1 MTDENKHIEFIELT
15 VKYLSG
21 QAGESDVKR
30 LEDWV
35 LASPDHKR
43 TFNEIKQAWMLSGIE
58 SNTLGIDVEREWK
71 AVSDELFQTPK
82 VVQMPPRRE
91 VGFYL
96 GIAATLIVLVA
107 ASIWFFMPGRSAQ
120 VWSTQNQVAVNSLPD
135 GSQVSLNQYAS
146 VVVEPKFD
154 KKERRLKLKGD
165 AFFQVERNP
174 EKPFIVE
181 AEEVEVKVLG
191 TAFYVDSREGQPNIE
206 VIVQSGTVS
215 VTAQD
220 QSIILNAG
228 ETGVYERASRQLI
241 KQTNEDEN
249 FLAWKTNTLVFDN
262 EKLDIVVHALNRKFH
277 AQIEMNISDVSNCFI
292 TATFENKSLE
302 AIIKIIE
309 KTLVVTARREG
320 EKIILA
326 GESCL

>member
-35 LASPDHKR
+35 LASPDHKS

-58 SNTLGIDVEREWK
+58 DNTLGIDVEAEWK
-71 AVSDELFQTPK
+71 AVRDEIFLKNK
-82 VVQMPPRRE
+82 VVQMKPRRGL
-91 VGFYL
+91 GFYL
-96 GIAATLIVLVA
+96 GLAAAIIVLVA
-107 ASIWFFMPGRSAQ
+107 ASVWVFMPAPHSRIL
-120 VWSTQNQVAVNSLPD
+120 STQNLVAVNTLPD

-146 VVVEPKFD
+146 VAVQPEFD
-154 KKERRLKLKGD
+154 KKERRLKLVGD
-165 AFFQVERNP
+165 AFFEVVKNP

-191 TAFYVDSREGQPNIE
+191 TAFYVDSRQGQPNIE

-220 QSIILNAG
+220 QGIILNAG
-228 ETGVYERASRQLI
+228 ETGVYERASRQLR

-249 FLAWKTNTLVFDN
+249 FLAWKTDILVFDN

-277 AQIEMNISDVSNCFI
+277 AQIEMEITDVSNCFI

-309 KTLVVTARREG
+309 KTLGVSTRKEGAR
-320 EKIILA
+320 IILF
-326 GESCL
+326 GENCF